1 MAGRVLIVCES
12 THHGNTK
19 RVADAMA
26 SVLKAEVR
34 TAAEVTPEMIDQYDL
49 VGWGS
54 GIYFARHSEKLRE
67 MAGKLAV
74 RPRKAF
80 VFSTAGLPFL
90 SWWFHAALRGILR
103 NRGCELVGDFCCG
116 GWDTVGP
123 LKWLGGIE
131 RSHPNAKDLER
142 AEAFARSIKKNVL
155 EISVRT

>member
-1 MAGRVLIVCES
+1 MSGRVMIVYVS
-12 THHGNTK
+12 MHHGNTK
-19 RVADAMA
+19 RVAEAMGKIL
-26 SVLKAEVR
+26 SAEVR
-34 TAAEVTPEMIDQYDL
+34 PADEVTPEMIDRCDL

-54 GIYFARHSEKLRE
+54 GIYFARHSEKLR
-67 MAGKLAV
+67 ALAKKLSD

-90 SWWFHAALRGILR
+90 SWWFHAALRGVLR
-103 NRGCELVGDFCCG
+103 KRGCELVGDFCCA

-142 AEAFARSIKKNVL
+142 AEAFARSLQKNVL
-155 EISVRT
+155 ASS

>member
-1 MAGRVLIVCES
+1 MAGRVMIVYVS
-12 THHGNTK
+12 AHHGNTK
-19 RVADAMA
+19 RVAEAMA
-26 SVLKAEVR
+26 KVMSAEVR
-34 TAAEVTPEMIDQYDL
+34 TVEEVSPEMIDQYDL

-67 MAGKLAV
+67 LAGKLSV

-80 VFSTAGLPFL
+80 VFSTAGLPLL
-90 SWWFHAALRGILR
+90 SWWFHAALRGVLR
-103 NRGCELVGDFCCG
+103 KRGCELVGDFCCG

-142 AEAFARSIKKNVL
+142 AEVFARSVQKNVL
-155 EISVRT
+155 ASS

>member
-1 MAGRVLIVCES
+1 
-12 THHGNTK
+12 
-19 RVADAMA
+19 MA
-26 SVLKAEVR
+26 SVLMAEVR
-34 TAAEVTPEMIDQYDL
+34 TAGEVTLEMIDQYDL

-67 MAGKLAV
+67 IAGRLAV

-80 VFSTAGLPFL
+80 IFSTAGLPFL
-90 SWWFHAALRGILR
+90 SWWFHAALRGVLR
-103 NRGCELVGDFCCG
+103 YRGCEIVGDFCCG

-142 AEAFARSIKKNVL
+142 AEDFARSVKENVL
-155 EISVRT
+155 ESSVRT